1 MGNHSTL
8 HFDTFTLFRGLIFN
22 TAVKNTTVLT
32 ISNFGLEAEQKLNDS
47 MALSAHISHSIAQGD
62 IKQQASADD
71 IQGSLDQTYAGVH
84 FKLSF

>member
-1 MGNHSTL
+1 
-8 HFDTFTLFRGLIFN
+8 
-22 TAVKNTTVLT
+22 
-32 ISNFGLEAEQKLNDS
+32 